1 LELEK
6 VKPEYD
12 EISGVVI
19 KYREV
24 VKLSDQNQIWHN
36 ELQSLSQELLRYKKI
51 IQSLEFDKN
60 ELVKINIRLSQEM
73 VKMRASNSS

>member
-1 LELEK
+1 MEK